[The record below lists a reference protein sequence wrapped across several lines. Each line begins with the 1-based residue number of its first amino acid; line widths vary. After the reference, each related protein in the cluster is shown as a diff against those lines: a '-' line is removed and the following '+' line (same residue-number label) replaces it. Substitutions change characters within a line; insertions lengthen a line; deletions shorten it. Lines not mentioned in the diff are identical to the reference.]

1 MPPDPVSA
9 GRYRAWR
16 GSARISGCAGP
27 KIPTVSARA
36 WRNTGYVLPPSTI
49 CIALATALCFFATIY
64 SLWMLPFNQTATL
77 VHFWLTAFGIGVF
90 WLAFYRAGTTLPN
103 SRTALWVVFAAP
115 AMVLLTQ
122 IIFVWNLIQA
132 VFKVPRLRS

>member
-1 MPPDPVSA
+1 MKASELFVISALVLLVSA
-9 GRYRAWR
+9 LI
-16 GSARISGCAGP
+16 ARFTSPSTLGIS
-27 KIPTVSARA
+27 VS
-36 WRNTGYVLPPSTI
+36 WRNTGYALPPSTI